1 MAKSCWDIL
10 VRTNWLTKVA
20 ITRATL
26 QAWLTIVL
34 PNVDDRLKNSR
45 SLIADITV
53 DPELNSY
60 ELLDLK
66 SGTAYEVQISGFTR
80 AGEGV
85 RSKESLFKTTSQGS
99 TKQLFNQ

>member
-1 MAKSCWDIL
+1 MAKSCWDIF
-10 VRTNWLTKVA
+10 VRTNWLTKAA

-34 PNVDDRLKNSR
+34 PNVDDRLKNS

-80 AGEGV
+80 AGEEV

>member
-1 MAKSCWDIL
+1 MANSCWDIF

-26 QAWLTIVL
+26 QPWLTIVL
-34 PNVDDRLKNSR
+34 PNVDDRLKNS

>member
-1 MAKSCWDIL
+1 MAKSCWDIF
-10 VRTNWLTKVA
+10 VRTNWLTKAA

-34 PNVDDRLKNSR
+34 PNVDDRLKNS